1 MRTSFKP
8 LLLLIALVIAGCTT
22 PQGPDWLQNP
32 KSVYPED
39 RYLSAVGAGNSRQTA
54 EYAASANLSRIF
66 KSHIEATERL
76 IDVTS
81 ETETQFSRT
90 TEMSSDINILSEQ
103 TLINIQHAEA
113 WKDDLGRY
121 HAIAYIDRQKTAAI
135 YQHQI
140 DDNSRRVQA
149 FLTYADQAD
158 SLLQKHAQL
167 RAAARL
173 ANENTLLLQQLKVI
187 HSPTAIAAAPPYS
200 LAAIK
205 TALSTNGEKIHVA
218 IHIDGDTNERTEE
231 ILKEMIT
238 RYGFTVGEP
247 AVLTLQGH
255 VSFTDSGKRTDD
267 LLFYY
272 FNLTVEVKDQAG
284 RTITTITENGREA
297 VTSTEE
303 ALPRF
308 FRTLNKAIQE
318 HGPHSLDAYFN
329 SLIEQN
335 R

>member
-8 LLLLIALVIAGCTT
+8 ILLLIALAFAGCKTL
-22 PQGPDWLQNP
+22 QEPDWLRNP

-39 RYLSAVGAGNSRQTA
+39 RYLSAIGAGSSRQTA

-66 KSHIEATERL
+66 KSHIEATDRL

-81 ETETQFSRT
+81 ESEKEFSRT
-90 TEMSSDINILSEQ
+90 TEVSTDINILSEQ

-113 WKDDLGRY
+113 WKDDIGRY
-121 HAIAYIDRQKTAAI
+121 HAIAYIDRRATAEI
-135 YQHQI
+135 YQNQI
-140 DDNSRRVQA
+140 DENSRRIQT
-149 FLTYADQAD
+149 FLTYADQAET
-158 SLLQKHAQL
+158 LLQKHAQL

-173 ANENTLLLQQLKVI
+173 ANENTALLQQLKVI
-187 HSPTAIAAAPPYS
+187 HSPTAEAAAPPYS
-200 LAAIK
+200 IAALK
-205 TALSTNGEKIHVA
+205 TALLTNGEKIRVS
-218 IHIDGDTNERTEE
+218 IQIDGDTNERTAE

-255 VSFTDSGKRTDD
+255 VSFTDTGKRTDD
-267 LLFYY
+267 LLFYR
-272 FNLTVEVKDQAG
+272 FNLTVDVKDQAG

-308 FRTLNKAIQE
+308 YRTLNKAVQQS
-318 HGPHSLDAYFN
+318 GPRSLDAYFN